1 MDFVYYLIIF
11 SVALLASYKKLENLI
26 SEYDLTKK
34 SDDLGYKHSHNIVM
48 DLGNVLMNKEG
59 VEQYNALKPKL
70 EQTKRY
76 YLNSSNMNVGRIIR
90 TEEIQL
96 EPVKLKVVS

>member
-26 SEYDLTKK
+26 GQYDSIKR
-34 SDDLGYKHSHNIVM
+34 SDDLSYKHSHNLVM

-59 VEQYNALKPKL
+59 IEQYNELKPKL
-70 EQTKRY
+70 EQAKRY
-76 YLNSSNMNVGRIIR
+76 YLNASNQNVERIVR
-90 TEEIQL
+90 NNESQL